1 MWKKFVKLIKK
12 SNYNPLIISFK
23 VAKFLIRKS
32 FYTIMAGVL
41 FLIVTIIWPFQ
52 KIKFCAMS
60 FHRIGHLAANTEL
73 FLRRLRSGYYKLDCL
88 YIGCNA
94 SGKNPANRQLLNMFK
109 RNFAIIENKFF
120 GETIFSFPIRKSKFY
135 DEMPF
140 NSNEYYEFNNL
151 PPTLF
156 FTLEEEE
163 KGRQELEKMGIG
175 PDDWFVCF
183 HARDG
188 TYLNET
194 EKGVDWSYH
203 DYRDCNIENYLP
215 TMEYITKKGGYAIR
229 MGYIVAK
236 TLNAKGNPKIIDY
249 ATRFRSDFMDI
260 YLSTHCKFFVGCTA
274 GLRCVPA
281 MFGIPVVG
289 TNFIPLE
296 LPPYRKEDLF
306 LPKKIRNVKEDRL
319 LTFREIFDRRIGI
332 WLNGHDFTKAGLE
345 VIENTPEEILGIVK
359 EMNESLDGQF
369 QYTQEDKELQS
380 RYHSLIKPCHRC
392 YKTPAKIG
400 TFFLRE
406 NKYLL

>member
-1 MWKKFVKLIKK
+1 MWKRFVSLIEK
-12 SNYNPLIISFK
+12 SNYNPLIISFE

-32 FYTIMAGVL
+32 LYVISGGVL
-41 FLIVTIIWPFQ
+41 FFILTIIWPFQ
-52 KIKFCAMS
+52 KIKFCLMS

-94 SGKNPANRQLLNMFK
+94 YGTKPANRQLLNMFK

-120 GETIFSFPIRKSKFY
+120 GKTIDSFPIRKSKFY
-135 DEMPF
+135 EEMPF

-151 PPTLF
+151 PRILF
-156 FTLEEEE
+156 FTSEEEE

-183 HARDG
+183 HARDS
-188 TYLNET
+188 TYLNEVGNT
-194 EKGVDWSYH
+194 DLSYH
-203 DYRDCNIENYLP
+203 NYRDCNIENYLP
-215 TMEYITKKGGYAIR
+215 AMEYITRKGGYAIR
-229 MGYIVAK
+229 MGYMVAK
-236 TLNAKGNPKIIDY
+236 TLNTEGNPKIIDY
-249 ATRFRSDFMDI
+249 ATKFRSDFMDI

-274 GLRCVPA
+274 GLHIVSA
-281 MFGIPVVG
+281 IFGIPIVG
-289 TNFIPLE
+289 TNFTHLE
-296 LPPYRKEDLF
+296 LPPYRKGDLF
-306 LPKKIRNVKEDRL
+306 LPKKIRNIKEDRL
-319 LTFREIFDRRIGI
+319 LTFREIFDRRIGF
-332 WLNGHDFTKAGLE
+332 WFNGHDFTKAGLE

-380 RYHSLIKPCHRC
+380 RYHSLIRPHHRC